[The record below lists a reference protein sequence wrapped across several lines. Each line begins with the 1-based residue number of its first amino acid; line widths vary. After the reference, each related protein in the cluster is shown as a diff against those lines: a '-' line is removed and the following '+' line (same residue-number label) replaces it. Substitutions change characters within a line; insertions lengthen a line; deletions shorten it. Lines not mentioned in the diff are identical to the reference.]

1 MSFELV
7 KEVRQITG
15 AGISDVNKALK
26 EADGDKVLAIEIL
39 RKKGQQIAAKKS
51 DRQTKEG
58 VIAFAQQD
66 QKLAVVEI
74 YCETDFVAR
83 NEDFVTAVQIMAD
96 KLLELGKDNFQ
107 SWAEDEIKN
116 NLIVKIGENLQL
128 GKFDIISGDVI
139 GFYLHSNKKVAS
151 VTVLSG
157 GDEELAKN
165 IAMHATAMAP
175 RYLNPADVPE
185 DVIAKEKEIYTEQL
199 KKENKPDDII
209 AKILEGKVQKF
220 YTEVCLLK
228 QAYVKDDK
236 QSIEDLT
243 SAAGAEVTNFA
254 YFSL

>member
-15 AGISDVNKALK
+15 AGISDVNKALR
-26 EADGDKVLAIEIL
+26 EADGDKDKAIEIL
-39 RKKGQQIAAKKS
+39 RKQGQQMADKKS
-51 DRQTKEG
+51 ARQTKEG
-58 VIAFAQQD
+58 VIAIARQD
-66 QKLAVVEI
+66 KKLAVVEI

-83 NEDFVTAVQIMAD
+83 NEDFVAAVQSMAD
-96 KLLELGKDNFQ
+96 KLLELDKGKFE

-128 GKFDIISGDVI
+128 GKFDIITGDVV

-151 VTVLSG
+151 VVVLSG

-175 RYLNPADVPE
+175 GYLKPADVPE

-199 KKENKPDDII
+199 KKEGKPEEMID
-209 AKILEGKVQKF
+209 KIMTGKIQKF

-236 QSIEDLT
+236 QSIEDLAKST
-243 SAAGAEVTNFA
+243 GAEVVSFA

>member
-15 AGISDVNKALK
+15 AGISDVNKALR
-26 EADGDKVLAIEIL
+26 EADGYKDKAIEIL
-39 RKKGQQIAAKKS
+39 RKQGQQMADKKS
-51 DRQTKEG
+51 ARQTKEG
-58 VIAFAQQD
+58 VIAIARQD
-66 QKLAVVEI
+66 KKLAVVEI

-83 NEDFVTAVQIMAD
+83 NEDFVAAVQSMAD
-96 KLLELGKDNFQ
+96 KLLELDKGKFE

-128 GKFDIISGDVI
+128 GKFDIITGDVV

-151 VTVLSG
+151 VVVLSG

-175 RYLNPADVPE
+175 GYLKPADVPE

-199 KKENKPDDII
+199 KKEGKPEEMID
-209 AKILEGKVQKF
+209 KIMTGKIQKF

-236 QSIEDLT
+236 QSIEDLAKST
-243 SAAGAEVTNFA
+243 GAEVVSFA

>member
-15 AGISDVNKALK
+15 AGMSDVNKALR
-26 EADGDKVLAIEIL
+26 EADGDKDKAIEIL
-39 RKKGQQIAAKKS
+39 RKQGQQMADKKS
-51 DRQTKEG
+51 ARQTKEG
-58 VIAFAQQD
+58 VIAIARQD
-66 QKLAVVEI
+66 KKLAVVEI

-83 NEDFVTAVQIMAD
+83 NEDFVAAVQSMAD
-96 KLLELGKDNFQ
+96 KLLELDKGKFE

-128 GKFDIISGDVI
+128 GKFDIITGDVV

-151 VTVLSG
+151 VVVLSG

-175 RYLNPADVPE
+175 GYLKPADVPE

-199 KKENKPDDII
+199 KKEGKPEEMID
-209 AKILEGKVQKF
+209 KIMTGKIQKF

-236 QSIEDLT
+236 QSIEDLAKST
-243 SAAGAEVTNFA
+243 GAEVVSFA